1 MIWHKW
7 LFVSVVKDVRRH
19 LLFQIKSNVFPY
31 KVNKTNEK
39 PFHVSFSLIVRVYLD
54 SKMDLIGHW
63 RMKKLFYLFWFIC
76 HKKHIVVVGSI
87 RSAKIWRLLE
97 EIYFGSEFANFYP
110 VLAFTHLILGHK
122 TELQREDRWVNLSE
136 WTECLCAELLPWLS
150 WLKWIKYFLKELGL
164 RSIYQPH
171 FHKKLAW
178 YW

>member
-39 PFHVSFSLIVRVYLD
+39 PFYVSFYLIVRVYLD
-54 SKMDLIGHW
+54 SNMDLIGHW

-110 VLAFTHLILGHK
+110 YWLLHIWF
-122 TELQREDRWVNLSE
+122 WVTKRNCNARTDEWICRNGLSA
-136 WTECLCAELLPWLS
+136 CVQSSYRGSLDS
-150 WLKWIKYFLKELGL
+150 NG
-164 RSIYQPH
+164 
-171 FHKKLAW
+171 
-178 YW
+178 